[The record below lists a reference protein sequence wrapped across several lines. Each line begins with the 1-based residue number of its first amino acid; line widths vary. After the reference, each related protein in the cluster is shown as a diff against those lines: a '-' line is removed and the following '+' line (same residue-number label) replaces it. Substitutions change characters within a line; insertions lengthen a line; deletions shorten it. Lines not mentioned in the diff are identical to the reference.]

1 MLTHE
6 CRCCAHHCLIPEGEC
21 GRCGMYRGAGGA
33 AVEVFPDSYLA
44 RYPTAIETVPFL
56 HFWPGHAFYA
66 VSSVG
71 CNLSC
76 PGCVSAILTTDPG
89 TLTGALV
96 RLPPDDVVSEAEAA
110 GCRGILF
117 CINEPAVSLPTVLRL
132 ADAAHDAG
140 LLFGC
145 STNGYLGDE
154 ATCALAPLLDC
165 VNVGL
170 KGASDAC
177 YRECGGAS
185 AGPAFR
191 TVRALYE
198 AGVHVEVS
206 AVYVRGREDEV
217 VSAAERVAA
226 TDAAIPFQ
234 IMRFMPFSG
243 GEEERAPAACEAE
256 DLAETVSSI
265 LENVYLFNTPGTSRL
280 STRCPACGRILI
292 RRAFNGPMGAR
303 NEWVHPGERCACGAR
318 VPVSGRMT
326 AELRPEARYAGGYRP
341 TRGLELIRGMLAAA
355 GVTDRAAQGRVLA
368 AELAS
373 GGLSTLHERIATP
386 RGFCSALRSYAAAG
400 GRPDEGEQLA
410 SDLLSIVSGIRDK
423 TVGMGRPRVY
433 MALGHPLAPL
443 FADKPEISLISS
455 AGGYPVNRNLG
466 RSDRDARP
474 VTAREIEALRPEV
487 VFYQAVAPVDTET
500 FVRACLDAGVLTEAV
515 RRGAVYRLPA
525 GKKTGFLGWAAS
537 IAAVAGILHPD
548 AGCPAPGEVEEAVLS
563 CVRAVGGEITYGR

>member
-1 MLTHE
+1 MPTYE
-6 CRCCAHHCLIPEGEC
+6 CRCCAHHCLIPEGEG

-33 AVEVFPDSYLA
+33 VVEVFPDSYLA

-56 HFWPGHAFYA
+56 HFWPGHSFYA

-71 CNLSC
+71 CNLAC
-76 PGCVSAILTTDPG
+76 PGCVSAILTADPD
-89 TLTGALV
+89 TLTEALV
-96 RLPPDDVVSEAEAA
+96 RLPPDEVVSEAEAT

-132 ADAAHDAG
+132 AEASHDAG

-145 STNGYLGDE
+145 STNGYLGDD
-154 ATCALAPLLDC
+154 ALGALAPLLDS

-177 YRECGGAS
+177 YRECGAVS
-185 AGPAFR
+185 AGPAY
-191 TVRALYE
+191 RAVSRFHD

-206 AVYVRGREDEV
+206 VVYVRGREDEV

-226 TDAAIPFQ
+226 TDTGIPFQ

-243 GEEERAPAACEAE
+243 GGREREPAAHEAE
-256 DLAETVSSI
+256 NLAETVSSI
-265 LENVYLFNTPGTSRL
+265 LENVYLFNTPGTNRL
-280 STRCPACGRILI
+280 STRCPACGRTLI

-303 NEWVHPGERCACGAR
+303 NERVHPGERCRCGER
-318 VPVSGRMT
+318 VPVSGRIT
-326 AELRPEARYAGGYRP
+326 TDWRPEARYAGGYRP
-341 TRGLELIRGMLAAA
+341 MRGFELIRGMLAAA

-368 AELAS
+368 AELAG

-400 GRPDEGEQLA
+400 GRPDEGERLS
-410 SDLLSIVSGIRDK
+410 SDLLAIVSGIRD
-423 TVGMGRPRVY
+423 TVVGMGRPRVY
-433 MALGHPLAPL
+433 VALGHPLVPL

-466 RSDRDARP
+466 RSDRNARS
-474 VTAREIEALRPEV
+474 VTAREIEALRPAV
-487 VFYQAVAPVDTET
+487 VFYQAVTPVDTET
-500 FVRACLDAGVLTEAV
+500 FARACLDAGVLAEAV
-515 RRGAVYRLPA
+515 RRGAVYQLPA
-525 GKKTGFLGWAAS
+525 GKKTGCLGWAGS
-537 IAAVAGILHPD
+537 IAAMAGILHPG
-548 AGCPAPGEVEEAVLS
+548 AGCPAPEGVEEAVLS